1 MAAALA
7 DTWGIGK
14 DQALPWSIP
23 GDTQYL
29 MDVTTKAYHTMSN
42 DKRKWQNVVVMG
54 RMSWEA
60 SPLCMTPF
68 PACYNII
75 ISRNAKYNCHQKG
88 PFPHVSLATSIQEAL
103 EQADTLKKEHD
114 QEARIFVL
122 GGGQIYDQSMPLCTH
137 ILLTRVYA
145 SKSIQC
151 DAFMSPIDENLFERA
166 PHEDLEAFVQQPV
179 PRGIQHHHDL
189 SYEFVLYVRK

>member
-1 MAAALA
+1 MTIGTVVLMAAALA

-75 ISRNAKYNCHQKG
+75 ISRNAKYKYVQ
-88 PFPHVSLATSIQEAL
+88 
-103 EQADTLKKEHD
+103 
-114 QEARIFVL
+114 FV
-122 GGGQIYDQSMPLCTH
+122 C
-137 ILLTRVYA
+137 VCA
-145 SKSIQC
+145 C
-151 DAFMSPIDENLFERA
+151 
-166 PHEDLEAFVQQPV
+166 V
-179 PRGIQHHHDL
+179 PRHVI
-189 SYEFVLYVRK
+189 

>member
-1 MAAALA
+1 MAAAMA

-14 DQALPWSIP
+14 EQALPWSIP
-23 GDTQYL
+23 ADTRYL
-29 MDVTTKAYHTMSN
+29 IDITTKAYHTIGN
-42 DKRKWQNVVVMG
+42 NKRDWHNIAVMG
-54 RMSWEA
+54 RLSWEA
-60 SPLCMTPF
+60 SPLCMTPM
-68 PACYNII
+68 PECYNII
-75 ISRNAKYNCHQKG
+75 ISRNANYNCQQKG

-103 EQADTLKKEHD
+103 EQADTLKKTEHD
-114 QEARIFVL
+114 QARIFVL

-145 SKSIQC
+145 SKAIKC

-166 PHEDLEAFVQQPV
+166 SHEDLESFVQQSV
-179 PRGIQHHHDL
+179 PRGMQTHHDL